1 MAFLLFPA
9 ELSIAYAR
17 FKVYRLFPSAWQASR
32 LIIPRRRSMA
42 VSAANPEDSVSILS
56 NRRRWRVLPNLRRV
70 NPYLGSF
77 FVAVVYLA
85 VALALPEQTSRW
97 SASAILLMA
106 VLSCASLWG
115 LRFGLLVSVFT
126 ALAYDFFFIPPIYS
140 LDIELWPN
148 ALAVFIFGLA
158 AAAVSTLAE
167 ILNRRTLAARRDEIL
182 AKRLYALSQ
191 RLSDADD
198 TQAIARSV
206 IASVGVAVG
215 ARAAFLVEENG
226 RLKLLAA
233 HPATPLPTQE
243 EIDALTPENGLAVRK
258 IGEPADEKGA
268 SFTRVPMDPM
278 SGASAIMMVQE
289 TSRRFWHLRDRL
301 RVIDALATQGSAA
314 FRRVML
320 MKRAEEAQILAE
332 TERLRSALL
341 TSISHDL
348 KTPLAVILGSASSLH
363 ELGPS
368 LDDAD
373 AQDLLRSILEEGKR
387 LNQFIVNLLDMSR
400 IESDAIKPKRH
411 STDLGDVIGSALQ
424 RAGGT
429 LSNHEIALEI
439 PATLP
444 SVEVDPVLME
454 KALFSVLENAAI
466 YTPAGTTVAV
476 TAFDRGDAVAIRISD
491 EGPGLAPGDLPHLF
505 EKFFRGR
512 SGSWKPTGTGLGLA
526 ISKGFLEV
534 MGGTITAANRED
546 RNGAVFTIEVPTA
559 ISSVHRELSLD

>member
-1 MAFLLFPA
+1 
-9 ELSIAYAR
+9 
-17 FKVYRLFPSAWQASR
+17 
-32 LIIPRRRSMA
+32 
-42 VSAANPEDSVSILS
+42 
-56 NRRRWRVLPNLRRV
+56 
-70 NPYLGSF
+70 
-77 FVAVVYLA
+77 
-85 VALALPEQTSRW
+85 
-97 SASAILLMA
+97 
-106 VLSCASLWG
+106 
-115 LRFGLLVSVFT
+115 
-126 ALAYDFFFIPPIYS
+126 
-140 LDIELWPN
+140 
-148 ALAVFIFGLA
+148 VFIFGLA